1 MDRAGI
7 DEDKRARK
15 SWVPSAE
22 LDGDHAPVAVA
33 HDDGLVD
40 PDDGAELRE
49 VVGEVGDAVALL
61 RSVALPD
68 SPRID
73 RRDRM
78 RFREVVELGLER
90 GVVAA
95 PARDEQQLGQAAPGA
110 LVKKLQPG
118 QVCVRHFG
126 ILS

>member
-1 MDRAGI
+1 
-7 DEDKRARK
+7 
-15 SWVPSAE
+15 
-22 LDGDHAPVAVA
+22 VA

-68 SPRID
+68 PPRID

-78 RFREVVELGLER
+78 RLREVVELGLER

-95 PARDEQQLGQAAPGA
+95 PARDEQQLGRAPPGA
-110 LVKKLQPG
+110 LVEQPYVG
-118 QVCVRHFG
+118 EIRVRHDLAIVSG
-126 ILS
+126 RAQKVQRTG